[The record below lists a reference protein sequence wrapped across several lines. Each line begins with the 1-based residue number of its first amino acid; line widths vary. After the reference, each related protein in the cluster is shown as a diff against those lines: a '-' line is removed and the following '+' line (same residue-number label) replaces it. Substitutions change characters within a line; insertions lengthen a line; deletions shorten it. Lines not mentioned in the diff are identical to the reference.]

1 MTSKSAPYAYTIRLI
16 ARRRD
21 GSEEVIQ
28 LDDYGLLRELLDH
41 LEDMAEQR
49 GWFEDSEADG
59 ALSHQ

>member
-1 MTSKSAPYAYTIRLI
+1 MTERTIPYAYTIRLI

-21 GSEEVIQ
+21 GSEAVIQ

-49 GWFEDSEADG
+49 GWFEDGEAKP
-59 ALSHQ
+59 A